1 MFLNQ
6 EELIVPRL
14 AFKIKDAG
22 LFLGMLYLVSFLIIL
37 PFYLRDT
44 GNILTGAE
52 LMLIAILGIVLVQIF
67 LNWIY
72 ILIVYIQPC

>member
-1 MFLNQ
+1 MNQ